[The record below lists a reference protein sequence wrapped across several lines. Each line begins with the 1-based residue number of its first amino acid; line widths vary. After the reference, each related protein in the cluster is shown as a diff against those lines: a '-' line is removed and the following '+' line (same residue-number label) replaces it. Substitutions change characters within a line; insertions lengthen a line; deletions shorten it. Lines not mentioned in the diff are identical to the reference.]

1 MRYGS
6 LAGWCA
12 GPYSHSNSIRMLH
25 GKQNAICERNVHRDI
40 CTREDSRLP
49 TNTLSQA
56 IKWGEILSYMTF
68 VLFFCVFVGKIHVD
82 ISGLCLKNIRN
93 NSNTTNYTG
102 IEAWLSGTTKKNYH
116 SMYARHL
123 HISSNTANDLCIE
136 VSDEEWRLASTRFD
150 CLCIFRIF
158 SICWRGMHI
167 IKTTKSVLP
176 YQ

>member
-1 MRYGS
+1 MMCWPVFSFKFNSHAAWQTECNMWARCAQRHLHTRRFSPPDQHIIPGHKMRRDLELHDIRS
-6 LAGWCA
+6 IFLCVRRQDSCWHFRIM
-12 GPYSHSNSIRMLH
+12 PEKYSE
-25 GKQNAICERNVHRDI
+25 Q
-40 CTREDSRLP
+40 
-49 TNTLSQA
+49 
-56 IKWGEILSYMTF
+56 
-68 VLFFCVFVGKIHVD
+68 
-82 ISGLCLKNIRN
+82 LKH
-93 NSNTTNYTG
+93 YKLYW

-116 SMYARHL
+116 SFYARHL